1 MSSPKRASNKCGMPS
16 CKSKPSRAIAACAS
30 CFGFAHC
37 NALRSNFGL
46 DRTLVSRQH
55 WFGNGR
61 GINFCHEFGLATT
74 KSIDKRHHGCGE
86 FSKAN
91 PNYSGQSLCFYPPKT
106 SSKRH
111 PVWKLCRFF
120 RVDVFPTN
128 LPYGVSITKAKG
140 TKCWQMT
147 SEDLRFR
154 AENFCTREFFPKMK
168 HQLCNKPLG
177 RRMQTGRWQGPMRSN
192 RCLAAKCLQLF
203 FFYFEAVSR
212 NRMKRSISMN
222 NSRNVWTGRR
232 CPHRSKD
239 KRFANIISVLPP
251 SFFAFAFV
259 LPVGTIALCRLEH
272 I

>member
-1 MSSPKRASNKCGMPS
+1 MHYEAISDWTAPLSHANIDSEMAAASIFVMNL
-16 CKSKPSRAIAACAS
+16 
-30 CFGFAHC
+30 
-37 NALRSNFGL
+37 ALQQRNPL
-46 DRTLVSRQH
+46 IRDTMV
-55 WFGNGR
+55 
-61 GINFCHEFGLATT
+61 A
-74 KSIDKRHHGCGE
+74 E

-168 HQLCNKPLG
+168 HQLCHKPLG

-222 NSRNVWTGRR
+222 NSRNV
-232 CPHRSKD
+232 
-239 KRFANIISVLPP
+239 
-251 SFFAFAFV
+251 
-259 LPVGTIALCRLEH
+259 
-272 I
+272 